1 MNRLLLASRNKD
13 KLKEIQQVL
22 TPYDI
27 ELKSA
32 LDYEHLEEVEED
44 QDSFEGNALKKAR
57 YVHQE
62 TGEPALADDTGL
74 EVDALD
80 GAPGIYSA
88 RYAGEQAT
96 YQDNVD
102 KLLATLDGIE
112 TDKRTARFRT
122 VLALITGSQEVLLN
136 GVCKGTI
143 ISTPRGKGGFG
154 YDPVFVPEGYEKT
167 FAELNSR
174 EKNKISHRGKA
185 LEKFRNFLE
194 NIRD

>member
-1 MNRLLLASRNKD
+1 MDRLLLASRNKD

-32 LDYEHLEEVEED
+32 LEFEHLEEVEED

-74 EVDALD
+74 EVDALE

-96 YQDNVD
+96 YKDNVD
-102 KLLATLDGIE
+102 KLLATLDGVE

-136 GVCKGTI
+136 GVCKGWI
-143 ISTPRGKGGFG
+143 IDEPRGKGGFG
-154 YDPVFVPEGYEKT
+154 YDPVFVPEGYDKT
-167 FAELNSR
+167 FAELSPKV
-174 EKNKISHRGKA
+174 KNKISHRGKA
-185 LEKFRNFLE
+185 LEKFRTFLE

>member
-1 MNRLLLASRNKD
+1 MDRLLLASRNKD

-22 TPYDI
+22 NPYDI

-32 LDYEHLEEVEED
+32 LEYEHLEEVEED

-57 YVHQE
+57 YVHRE

-88 RYAGEQAT
+88 RYAGKQAT
-96 YQDNVD
+96 YKDNVD
-102 KLLATLDGIE
+102 KLLATLNGVE
-112 TDKRTARFRT
+112 TNKRTARFRT

-136 GVCKGTI
+136 GVCKGRI
-143 ISTPRGKGGFG
+143 ISTPRGKRGFG
-154 YDPVFVPEGYEKT
+154 YDPVFVPEGYDKT
-167 FAELNSR
+167 FAELNSK